1 MRRLHAIAEKLR
13 PYAHALRSYAEKLRP
28 HVDRLRPYAH
38 VLRSYGEK
46 LRPYLQRLRPYAI
59 TLRRQAVK
67 ALGPIGVLMHSG
79 IVHVGRVSPRTGKK
93 LEAFET
99 WVGQSD
105 GRKLGTAAL
114 AAALAFAIGFAAIF
128 PETVGRY
135 LQAISAPGR
144 VAPLPDEI
152 RRAAGGKAR
161 QLAAA
166 LDARLDKKSKK
177 GKLYGQAWSSAQIL
191 VALRESDP
199 DYAGQIDAKLI
210 ERYFRSVAGPECA
223 CWRRLPNGK
232 YPNHLGITSWVLWTF
247 AEYGIPAD
255 KSELE
260 FLLSSQDRQGWWPLF
275 AGATEEKFA
284 SSYATAAAV
293 LALHRQSTLDANQA
307 LRERLAQA
315 VQHGTNWLKKVADGR
330 ARWADYPAWP
340 DAKERREFLG
350 VSGFA
355 LFALH
360 RVGAPGLAGL
370 DRDWLRRLPS
380 DVPTALSC
388 EVSGKI
394 TQSGK
399 RSDLDDTRYSGL
411 PWGIL
416 ATVLA
421 YPNGWISGKARAID
435 WLERALAPGASIH
448 ALTGTGEDD
457 SITAEALLALRSHP
471 ELARE

>member
-1 MRRLHAIAEKLR
+1 MNRLSAIAKKLRPYAQTLRSCAEKLR
-13 PYAHALRSYAEKLRP
+13 PYAIKLRSRAVE
-28 HVDRLRPYAH
+28 
-38 VLRSYGEK
+38 
-46 LRPYLQRLRPYAI
+46 
-59 TLRRQAVK
+59 TLDPVGILLHR
-67 ALGPIGVLMHSG
+67 G
-79 IVHVGRVSPRTGKK
+79 IVCVGRVSPRTAKK
-93 LEAFET
+93 LEAFEI

-105 GRKLGTAAL
+105 GRKLGAAAL
-114 AAALAFAIGFAAIF
+114 AAALVSAGGFAAIF

-135 LQAISAPGR
+135 FQAISAPSR
-144 VAPLPDEI
+144 VVPLSDEI
-152 RRAAGGKAR
+152 RRAAGEKAK

-166 LDARLDKKSKK
+166 LDARLDKKNRR
-177 GKLYGQAWSSAQIL
+177 GKLYGQAWGSAQIL
-191 VALRESDP
+191 VALRENDP
-199 DYAGQIDAKLI
+199 DYAGRIDARVI
-210 ERYFRSVAGPECA
+210 ESYFRSVAGPECA
-223 CWRRLPNGK
+223 CWRKLPNGK
-232 YPNHLGITSWVLWTF
+232 YPHHLGVTSWALWTF

-260 FLLSSQDRQGWWPLF
+260 FLLSTQDLRGGWPLF

-284 SSYATAAAV
+284 SSYATAAAI
-293 LALHRQSTLDANQA
+293 LALHRQSTLEANQA
-307 LRERLAQA
+307 LRERLADA
-315 VQHGTNWLKKVADGR
+315 VQRGANWLKKTADGR

-370 DRDWLRRLPS
+370 DRDWLRRLPP

-394 TQSGK
+394 VQAGN
-399 RSDLDDTRYSGL
+399 RSELDDTRYAGL
-411 PWGIL
+411 SWGIL

-421 YPNGWISGKARAID
+421 YPNGWISGRARAIE
-435 WLERALAPGASIH
+435 WLERVLAPGASIH
-448 ALTGTGEDD
+448 ALAATGEDG
-457 SITAEALLALRSHP
+457 SIAAEALLALRSHS